1 MTDKEQ
7 LRKIREDCLE
17 QLDMQYASRM
27 EELVDE
33 MRLEDAESIL
43 KEMVTTDDESD
54 EETVFMDDLTDW
66 SKEEL
71 SNIEFENLGEF
82 ENLE

>member
-1 MTDKEQ
+1 MC
-7 LRKIREDCLE
+7 IRD
-17 QLDMQYASRM
+17 R
-27 EELVDE
+27 VDE

>member
-1 MTDKEQ
+1 
-7 LRKIREDCLE
+7 
-17 QLDMQYASRM
+17 
-27 EELVDE
+27 
-33 MRLEDAESIL
+33 
-43 KEMVTTDDESD
+43 MVTTDDESD